1 MIAVTGA
8 TGLLGSL
15 IVQQLAQSG
24 KPVMALTRSIKKK
37 LPEWDHVIWREADI
51 TDPVSLHET
60 LQQAEGVIH
69 AAALVSFN
77 PRHRKKMFQVNVI
90 GTRNVVNACLNLK
103 LQRLIHIS
111 SVAALGRQKN
121 QTLINE
127 NNAWTE
133 SQANTFYAET
143 KYRAELEVFRGQEEG
158 LATAILNPSVIL
170 APGNWNR
177 SSAQLFKYV
186 WKQIPFYINGSLNYV
201 DGRDTATLA
210 VKLYHADVQGER
222 FIANAGAVS
231 FKKFFDETAKRL
243 NRRPPGLK
251 VSGPVLHLLS
261 RLEQARAW
269 LGGDP
274 LITRETALLAG
285 NYFLYENHKVTRR
298 FAFAFQSFEATLD
311 WCCSWY
317 SQQVKNQNNR

>member
-1 MIAVTGA
+1 
-8 TGLLGSL
+8 
-15 IVQQLAQSG
+15 
-24 KPVMALTRSIKKK
+24 MALTRKVQND
-37 LPEWDHVIWREADI
+37 LPAWENVIWREADI
-51 TDPVSLHET
+51 TDPVSLHEA
-60 LQQAEGVIH
+60 LQHADGVIH

-77 PRHRKKMFQVNVI
+77 PRHRKKLFQVNVM
-90 GTRNVVNACLNLK
+90 GTRNIVNTCLNLK

-127 NNAWTE
+127 DNTWTE
-133 SQANTFYAET
+133 SPANTFYAET
-143 KYRAELEVFRGQEEG
+143 KYRAELEVFRGQQEG
-158 LATAILNPSVIL
+158 LSAAILNPSVIL

-186 WKQIPFYINGSLNYV
+186 WRQIPFYISGSLNFV
-201 DGRDTATLA
+201 DGRDAAALA
-210 VKLYHADVQGER
+210 VKLYYAPAQGER
-222 FIANAGAVS
+222 FIANAGAVP
-231 FKKFFDETAKRL
+231 FKTFFNETAVRL
-243 NRRPPGLK
+243 HRRPPGIK

-261 RLEQARAW
+261 RLEQVRAW
-269 LGGDP
+269 LGGNP

-285 NYFLYENHKVTRR
+285 NYFLYENRKVTER

-317 SQQVKNQNNR
+317 SQWAKNQNNR